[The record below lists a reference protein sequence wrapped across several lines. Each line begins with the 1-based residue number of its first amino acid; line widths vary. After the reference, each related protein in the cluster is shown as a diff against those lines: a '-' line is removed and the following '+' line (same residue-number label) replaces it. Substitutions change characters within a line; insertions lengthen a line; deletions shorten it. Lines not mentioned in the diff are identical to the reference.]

1 MAPSMPS
8 IPSMSALRASWAP
21 ASSVAI
27 LAAWAISCFLAIII
41 PVSKW
46 SSERNSYY
54 NYTGKYNEYE
64 QQQRQYEQ
72 QQNGNYYAVTPC
84 QWWNFSCRS
93 NANAYQ
99 QFNNNGNQDE
109 RYYEQMQLRASMPNW
124 FFFFGGK
131 IEEDD
136 RQREEMGL
144 TNSEGNM
151 KFVYAWSILM
161 FIGLAVYGFV
171 TLYKGQDRMGLIIAL
186 VIFGNFALVN
196 LITSVGA
203 VSTDN
208 RDLEDSIYGW
218 YGQFAVLLAYTDFWM
233 MLHTFGF
240 AVVLAVM
247 NLLDKKKAVT
257 QDQDEIQMGY
267 QGGADDDDAA
277 GGAVA

>member
-1 MAPSMPS
+1 
-8 IPSMSALRASWAP
+8 
-21 ASSVAI
+21 
-27 LAAWAISCFLAIII
+27 
-41 PVSKW
+41 
-46 SSERNSYY
+46 
-54 NYTGKYNEYE
+54 
-64 QQQRQYEQ
+64 
-72 QQNGNYYAVTPC
+72 
-84 QWWNFSCRS
+84 
-93 NANAYQ
+93 
-99 QFNNNGNQDE
+99 
-109 RYYEQMQLRASMPNW
+109 MPNW

-136 RQREEMGL
+136 RQREEMGM

-161 FIGLAVYGFV
+161 FIGLAVYGFM

-186 VIFGNFALVN
+186 VIFGNFALLN

>member
-1 MAPSMPS
+1 
-8 IPSMSALRASWAP
+8 
-21 ASSVAI
+21 
-27 LAAWAISCFLAIII
+27 
-41 PVSKW
+41 
-46 SSERNSYY
+46 
-54 NYTGKYNEYE
+54 
-64 QQQRQYEQ
+64 
-72 QQNGNYYAVTPC
+72 
-84 QWWNFSCRS
+84 
-93 NANAYQ
+93 
-99 QFNNNGNQDE
+99 
-109 RYYEQMQLRASMPNW
+109 MPNW

-136 RQREEMGL
+136 RQREEMGM

-161 FIGLAVYGFV
+161 FIGLAVYGFM

-186 VIFGNFALVN
+186 VIFGNFALLN

-218 YGQFAVLLAYTDFWM
+218 CGQFTVLLAYTDFWM